1 MSDQVTDQVEAV
13 EQEVSR
19 RNFLRLFWRGLGIVV
34 GGEAAYLGLSFLA
47 SRKPAS
53 STGEIVTA
61 GLVSDFQPGTVTPF
75 NEARFFLLRAEAGG
89 FLALYSRCTHLACI
103 VGWEADKH
111 EFACPCHGSIFGEDG
126 HVINP
131 PAPRPLDYFPLTI
144 EDDGRVLVDTRKAIA
159 RDVVDD
165 SALVYPSEQAE
176 QAAQSTAEP
185 TAGS

>member
-1 MSDQVTDQVEAV
+1 MSDQVTDQVEAA

-19 RNFLRLFWRGLGIVV
+19 RNFLRLGWRGLAILIA
-34 GGEAAYLGLSFLA
+34 GEGAYLGLSLLA

-75 NEARFFLLRAEAGG
+75 SEARFFLLRAEAGG

-111 EFACPCHGSIFGEDG
+111 EYACPCHGSVFAEDG
-126 HVINP
+126 SVINP
-131 PAPRPLDYFPLTI
+131 PAPRPLDMFQITI
-144 EDDGRVLVDTRKAIA
+144 EDDGRVLVDTRKAIV
-159 RDVVDD
+159 RDAVDG
-165 SALVYPSEQAE
+165 SELVYPSEKAE

-185 TAGS
+185 MAGS